1 TLEPSLQPGKLS
13 EHYPVKTF
21 IPIPKGSPVDIPHI
35 QHDFGT
41 ETQDEK
47 AEREERLA
55 TVKKS
60 FVHSWQGYK
69 KHAWKEDELM
79 PIQGGHA
86 TTFGGWGATL
96 VDALDSLWIMGL
108 KDDFEE
114 AVKAVDEIDFSVA
127 KLETLNVF
135 ETTIRYLGGFLG
147 AYDISGEK
155 YPILLSKA
163 KEVGNLLYTAFDT
176 PNRMPVTRWK
186 WEAAKKGAKQEAH
199 PNSLLAEVGSLTLEF
214 TRLAQLTDDVKF
226 YDAIQRIT
234 NVLHEY
240 QNKTVLPG
248 LWPVMMDAQ
257 HAKFD
262 DVGFTLGGMA
272 DSTYEY
278 LPKQHLLLGGL
289 TQQYKKM
296 YEATLAP
303 ITKHIFFRPMTPD
316 NADILVS
323 SGVRVNGNAEVI
335 VPDFEG
341 QHLGCFTGGM
351 VGIAARIFNRPED
364 LIMARR
370 LVDGCIWAYNHTQ
383 TGIMPEIFTMVP
395 CKDDACK
402 WDESRW
408 LKFVAIKSH
417 RIEGVPTGLS
427 DEEKG
432 RWTARMDRLPQGFSS
447 IKDTRYILRPEAIE
461 SVFIFYRITG
471 EKKYQDAA
479 WQMFTAIENYT
490 KTDIANAAIN
500 DVTAE
505 TPIKDDRMESFW
517 LAETLKYFY
526 AIFAHPGVL
535 DLDKYVLH
543 VKFMILLLLRTRP
556 SLKLRSICS
565 SKSRHS
571 ILATANSNGHRPT
584 AIEASNPVDIYR
596 SHISEL
602 LAPVAKKP
610 AKDIYDKLSWI
621 LPFDKGDL
629 GLSVPSLRV
638 PPKEACA
645 KASEWGENFPK
656 SDLVEKPIVA
666 GTYIQF
672 FFKPQPL
679 MNLIVPSILQKKSLY
694 GTNPQSGLRDESD
707 PSKGRKRTVIDFSS
721 PNIAKPFHAGHLRST
736 IIGGFLANL
745 YEAVG
750 WDVVRLNYLGDWGR
764 QFGLLANAFEI
775 LGSEERLEK
784 DPIGHLFDIYVEI
797 NNISRPEEEEIKRK
811 KEELAQASTDGK
823 SIADLEMQ
831 IQTLESKSV
840 NEQARQYF
848 KRMEDGDKAALA
860 TWRRF
865 RDLSIERYKKTY
877 SRLNIRYDVYSG
889 ESTVEKERMDHAV
902 KQLEKSGLCEVLQG
916 ATMVDFTKNPK
927 TQKLRKAVVRKKDGS
942 SLYLTRD
949 IGEAFKRVEVY
960 QPDKLVY
967 VVASQQDLH
976 LAQLFKI
983 LELMGHPD
991 VAEKCQHI
999 SFGMVQGMSTR
1010 KGTVKF
1016 LDDILR
1022 DVGEKMHEVMQKSQV
1037 KYGQVE
1043 NPEQTADT
1051 LGITAVMVQDMAA
1064 GKLINGYEFSLE
1076 RMTSFEGDTGPYL
1089 QYAHARLCSISRKAG
1104 LSAGD
1109 LESADLSLLHE
1120 PHAINLVRVLS
1131 SWPDVVQ
1138 NTMKTH
1144 EPVTVLSY
1152 LFKMTHMISSS
1163 YEVLRVVGTEEEVKK
1178 ARMALYEAARQ
1189 VLNNGMK
1196 LLGLSPVER

>member
-1 TLEPSLQPGKLS
+1 MFLPRRKSTVFALAGFVAFSLWYFNYVQPALTPLIPSRYSQEHSSQSQSIPTPDVPAPKPPPQTPIKDHETVPPPPPPPPPPSRDRVPELSLQAGKLS
-13 EHYPVKTF
+13 EHYPVKSL
-21 IPIPKGSPVDIPHI
+21 IPIPNGPSVEIPRI
-35 QHDFGT
+35 QHEFGT

-55 TVKKS
+55 MVKKS

-69 KHAWKEDELM
+69 KNAWKEDELL
-79 PIQGGHA
+79 PIQGGYA

-96 VDALDSLWIMGL
+96 VDSLDSLWIMGL

-114 AVKAVDEIDFSVA
+114 AVNAVDEIDFSIA
-127 KLETLNVF
+127 KLEELNLF

-155 YPILLSKA
+155 YPILLNKA
-163 KEVGNLLYTAFDT
+163 KEVGNLLYSAFDT

-199 PNSLLAEVGSLTLEF
+199 PNALLAEVGSLTLEF
-214 TRLAQLTDDVKF
+214 TRLAQLTNDAKF

-234 NVLHEY
+234 NVLDES

-296 YEATLAP
+296 YEATMAP

-351 VGIAARIFNRPED
+351 VGIGAKIFSRPDD
-364 LIMARR
+364 LMTARR
-370 LVDGCIWAYNHTQ
+370 LVDGCVWAYNHTQ

-395 CKDDACK
+395 CTDDACK
-402 WDESRW
+402 WDEGRW

-417 RIEGVPTGLS
+417 RIEVVPEGLS
-427 DEEKG
+427 DEERG
-432 RWTARMDRLPQGFSS
+432 RWTAGMDRLPPGFSS
-447 IKDTRYILRPEAIE
+447 IKDKRYILRPEAIE
-461 SVFIFYRITG
+461 SVFIFYRMTG

-479 WQMFTAIENYT
+479 WRMFTAIENYT
-490 KTDIANAAIN
+490 RTEIANAAID
-500 DVTAE
+500 DVTSE
-505 TPIKDDRMESFW
+505 TPVRADRMESFW

-535 DLDKYVLH
+535 DLDKYVL
-543 VKFMILLLLRTRP
+543 
-556 SLKLRSICS
+556 
-565 SKSRHS
+565 SKTRHS
-571 ILATANSNGHRPT
+571 ILATAKSNGHKPT
-584 AIEASNPVDIYR
+584 AFEASNPVDVYR

-602 LAPVAKKP
+602 LAPVAGKP
-610 AKDIYDKLSWI
+610 AKDIYDRLSWI

-629 GLSVPSLRV
+629 TLPVPSLRV
-638 PPKEACA
+638 PPKEARA
-645 KASEWGENFPK
+645 TAAEWGQKFPD
-656 SDLVEKPIVA
+656 SDLVEKPLA
-666 GTYIQF
+666 SGTHLQF

-679 MNLIVPSILQKKSLY
+679 LKVVVSSILQKKSIY
-694 GTNPQSGLRDESD
+694 GTNPKLGLRDESD
-707 PSKGRKRTVIDFSS
+707 PSKGRRRAIIDFSS

-736 IIGGFLANL
+736 VIGGFLANL
-745 YEAVG
+745 YEAAG

-764 QFGLLANAFEI
+764 QFGLLAIAFARF
-775 LGSEERLEK
+775 GSEEKLKK

-797 NNISRPEEEEIKRK
+797 NNISRPEEQEIKRK
-811 KEELAQASTDGK
+811 KEEHAQVLTDGK
-823 SIADLEMQ
+823 DTADLEMQ
-831 IQTLESKSV
+831 IQTLETKSV

-848 KRMEDGDKAALA
+848 KRMEDGDEAALA

-865 RDLSIERYKKTY
+865 RELSIERYKKTY

-902 KQLEKSGLCEVLQG
+902 KKLEETGLCEVSQG
-916 ATMVDFTKNPK
+916 ATVVDFTKNPK
-927 TQKLRKAVVRKKDGS
+927 TAKLGKALVRKKDGT

-949 IGEAFKRVEVY
+949 VGEALKRVEVY
-960 QPDKLVY
+960 QPDKLIY

-983 LELMGHPD
+983 LELMGHPE

-999 SFGMVQGMSTR
+999 SFGMVQGMSSR

-1022 DVGEKMHEVMQKSQV
+1022 DVGEKMHEVMQKNQV

-1064 GKLINGYEFSLE
+1064 GKLWVY
-1076 RMTSFEGDTGPYL
+1076 
-1089 QYAHARLCSISRKAG
+1089 
-1104 LSAGD
+1104 
-1109 LESADLSLLHE
+1109 
-1120 PHAINLVRVLS
+1120 
-1131 SWPDVVQ
+1131 
-1138 NTMKTH
+1138 
-1144 EPVTVLSY
+1144 
-1152 LFKMTHMISSS
+1152 
-1163 YEVLRVVGTEEEVKK
+1163 
-1178 ARMALYEAARQ
+1178 
-1189 VLNNGMK
+1189 
-1196 LLGLSPVER
+1196 